1 MGTSQDRAAAS
12 TEFYKRGQYIPGIR
26 VNGMDL
32 LSVKAA
38 IDFAIDYCSTQQKGP
53 LVYEMVTY
61 RYHGHSMSDPGTS
74 YRYIHMHIAQ
84 CDKIRKK
91 NCNLRKTHFLP
102 LRQNST
108 LKNHPKCRKYEEN
121 FV

>member
-38 IDFAIDYCSTQQKGP
+38 TEFAIDYCSKQQKGP

-74 YRYIHMHIAQ
+74 YRYPNSKFCCYHSVEKLQ
-84 CDKIRKK
+84 CREG
-91 NCNLRKTHFLP
+91 R
-102 LRQNST
+102 RT
-108 LKNHPKCRKYEEN
+108 LNRYIN
-121 FV
+121 YI

>member
-38 IDFAIDYCSTQQKGP
+38 TEFALDYCSKQQKGP

-61 RYHGHSMSDPGTS
+61 RYSGHSMSDPGTS
-74 YRYIHMHIAQ
+74 YRYKLFREVVRGGLGGPPTPLNFAHS
-84 CDKIRKK
+84 KKK
-91 NCNLRKTHFLP
+91 NFLIQ
-102 LRQNST
+102 LF
-108 LKNHPKCRKYEEN
+108 LLIHLFFC
-121 FV
+121 